1 MAKVFYTVQA
11 DADLLDLWEY
21 IAQDT
26 PNAASAQLRQIAA
39 SCQNLADMPGISR
52 ARPEIRRGLRAWPIG
67 SYLVLHR
74 EVPGGIEVVRV
85 IHGARDLDAL
95 DFD

>member
-1 MAKVFYTVQA
+1 VAQVLYTVRA

-21 IAQDT
+21 IAQDN
-26 PNAASAQLRQIAA
+26 PAAANAQLRQIAT
-39 SCQNLADMPGISR
+39 SCQTLADMPGISR

-74 EVPGGIEVVRV
+74 DAPGGIEVVRV
-85 IHGARDLDAL
+85 VHGARDLDAL

>member
-1 MAKVFYTVQA
+1 MAQVFYTVQA

-21 IAQDT
+21 IAQDN
-26 PNAASAQLRQIAA
+26 PAAATAQLRQIAA
-39 SCQNLADMPGISR
+39 SCQTVADMPGISR
-52 ARPEIRRGLRAWPIG
+52 ARQEIRRGLRTWPIG

-74 EVPGGIEVVRV
+74 DVPGGIEVVRV
-85 IHGARDLDAL
+85 IHGARDLDVL